1 MTDGG
6 MERTLGEQMLYYEAR
21 AGEYDEWWLRRGRY
35 DHGAVDNEAW
45 FSEQAETR
53 AALISAIPEGG
64 SVADLAC
71 GTGIWTVLLAA
82 HANRV
87 TAIDGSVAMLAKA
100 EERLTQAGLVDRVE
114 FLQAD
119 LFAWRPSARFDAIF
133 LGFFLS
139 HVPHDMIDGIFRS
152 VHDALNPGGK
162 ILFIDS
168 KRESSASSPDQPLPE
183 ESETIMTRRLNDG
196 RSYRIVKIFRSPE
209 LMASTLEQ
217 NGLQSDVR
225 ETARYFQ
232 YGIGVKTTD

>member
-1 MTDGG
+1 MTDSG

-35 DHGAVDNEAW
+35 DHGADDNDAW
-45 FSEQAETR
+45 FAEQAEAR

-64 SVADLAC
+64 DVADLAC

-82 HANRV
+82 HADRV

-100 EERLTQAGLVDRVE
+100 EDRLTQSGLVDRVT

-119 LFAWRPSARFDAIF
+119 LFAWRPTAQYDAIF

-139 HVPHDMIDGIFRS
+139 LVPDDMIDGIFRS
-152 VHDALNPGGK
+152 VHEALKPGGK

-168 KRESSASSPDQPLPE
+168 KRESSASSPDQPLPDE
-183 ESETIMTRRLNDG
+183 AEQIMTRRLNDG
-196 RSYRIVKIFRSPE
+196 RSFRIVKIFRSAE
-209 LMASTLEQ
+209 RMAEALDRNDLSA
-217 NGLQSDVR
+217 DVR

-232 YGIGVKTTD
+232 YGIGVKSAG